1 MPRASVL
8 LSVRLLFWRMRALL
22 VVAGLLLAAG
32 AVARQA
38 APPTP
43 PAEPV
48 VVAAHDLTAGQPLA
62 AGDLRVVRMPA
73 GLVPD
78 GATSDPSVLVD
89 RAVTAGVP
97 SGLPV
102 VAAQLDGDRFGLA
115 MPAGTV
121 AVPIRLADPAVAGLL
136 RPGDRVDLVAPTGVD
151 GWAGTGAGTEAAPA
165 TVLARG
171 ALVLEVL
178 DRVAEDGNLLG
189 GWASG
194 SASGSTV
201 GSAEPLVVVAVAPQ
215 EGHLLAA
222 SGWGS
227 LGAVLVEGS

>member
-8 LSVRLLFWRMRALL
+8 LSVRLLAWRMRAVL
-22 VVAGLLLAAG
+22 VVTGLLLAAG

-43 PAEPV
+43 PVEPV

-78 GATSDPSVLVD
+78 GATSDPSTLVD

-97 SGLPV
+97 SGLPI

-115 MPAGTV
+115 LPAGTV
-121 AVPIRLADPAVAGLL
+121 AVPIRLADLAVAGLL
-136 RPGDRVDLVAPTGVD
+136 RPGDRVDLVAPAGVD
-151 GWAGTGAGTEAAPA
+151 GWAGTEAAPA
-165 TVLARG
+165 TVLASG

-178 DRVAEDGNLLG
+178 DRAAEDGNPLG

-194 SASGSTV
+194 AAGGSVTGSG
-201 GSAEPLVVVAVAPQ
+201 EPLVVVAVAPQ

>member
-78 GATSDPSVLVD
+78 GATSDPSTLVD

-102 VAAQLDGDRFGLA
+102 VAAQLDGDRFELA

-151 GWAGTGAGTEAAPA
+151 GWAGAEAAPA

-178 DRVAEDGNLLG
+178 NRAAEDAGLLG
-189 GWASG
+189 GWGSGATSG
-194 SASGSTV
+194 SVG
-201 GSAEPLVVVAVAPQ
+201 GSAEPLVVVAVAPE

>member
-8 LSVRLLFWRMRALL
+8 LSVRLLFWRMRAIL

-32 AVARQA
+32 VVARQA

-43 PAEPV
+43 PVEPV

-115 MPAGTV
+115 LPAGTV
-121 AVPIRLADPAVAGLL
+121 AVPIRLADPAVARLL

-151 GWAGTGAGTEAAPA
+151 GWAGTGAAPA
-165 TVLARG
+165 TVLASG
-171 ALVLEVL
+171 ALVLEVV
-178 DRVAEDGNLLG
+178 DRAAEDADLLG

-194 SASGSTV
+194 SASGSTS
-201 GSAEPLVVVAVAPQ
+201 GSAEPLVVVAVAPP

-227 LGAVLVEGS
+227 LGAVLVAGS

>member
-1 MPRASVL
+1 
-8 LSVRLLFWRMRALL
+8 
-22 VVAGLLLAAG
+22 
-32 AVARQA
+32 
-38 APPTP
+38 
-43 PAEPV
+43 
-48 VVAAHDLTAGQPLA
+48 
-62 AGDLRVVRMPA
+62 VVRMPA

-78 GATSDPSVLVD
+78 GATSDPSALVD

-115 MPAGTV
+115 LPAGTV

-151 GWAGTGAGTEAAPA
+151 GWAGAEAAPA

-178 DRVAEDGNLLG
+178 NRAAEDAGLLG
-189 GWASG
+189 GWGSG
-194 SASGSTV
+194 AVSGSTA
-201 GSAEPLVVVAVAPQ
+201 GSAEPLVVVAVAPE

>member
-8 LSVRLLFWRMRALL
+8 LSVQLLFWRMRAIL

-32 AVARQA
+32 VVARQA

-43 PAEPV
+43 PVEPV

-78 GATSDPSVLVD
+78 GTP
-89 RAVTAGVP
+89 AVTTRSTSADGSDVAP
-97 SGLPV
+97 SGT
-102 VAAQLDGDRFGLA
+102 R
-115 MPAGTV
+115 PAGTV

-151 GWAGTGAGTEAAPA
+151 GWAGTEAAPA
-165 TVLARG
+165 TVLASR

-178 DRVAEDGNLLG
+178 DRAAEDGNPLG

-194 SASGSTV
+194 AAGGSVTGSG
-201 GSAEPLVVVAVAPQ
+201 EPLVVVAVAPQ

-222 SGWGS
+222 SGWGY

>member
-8 LSVRLLFWRMRALL
+8 LSVRLLFWRMRAVL
-22 VVAGLLLAAG
+22 VVAGLLVAAG

-38 APPTP
+38 APPMP
-43 PAEPV
+43 PVEPV

-78 GATSDPSVLVD
+78 GATSDPSALVD

-115 MPAGTV
+115 LPAGTV

-151 GWAGTGAGTEAAPA
+151 GWAGAEAAPA

>member
-73 GLVPD
+73 GLVPE

-89 RAVTAGVP
+89 LSLIHISEPTRLGMISYAVFC
-97 SGLPV
+97 LKKK
-102 VAAQLDGDRFGLA
+102 
-115 MPAGTV
+115 
-121 AVPIRLADPAVAGLL
+121 
-136 RPGDRVDLVAPTGVD
+136 
-151 GWAGTGAGTEAAPA
+151 
-165 TVLARG
+165 
-171 ALVLEVL
+171 
-178 DRVAEDGNLLG
+178 
-189 GWASG
+189 
-194 SASGSTV
+194 
-201 GSAEPLVVVAVAPQ
+201 
-215 EGHLLAA
+215 
-222 SGWGS
+222 
-227 LGAVLVEGS
+227 